1 MPMATP
7 VQGIVVV
14 DGGVKIP
21 NGLVVGEDHE
31 LDSKRF
37 RRTPNGICLITQP
50 MIDGLNS

>member
-21 NGLVVGEDHE
+21 NGLVVGEDMNWIRNAFGE
-31 LDSKRF
+31 P
-37 RRTPNGICLITQP
+37 RTEFAL
-50 MIDGLNS
+50 SRSR